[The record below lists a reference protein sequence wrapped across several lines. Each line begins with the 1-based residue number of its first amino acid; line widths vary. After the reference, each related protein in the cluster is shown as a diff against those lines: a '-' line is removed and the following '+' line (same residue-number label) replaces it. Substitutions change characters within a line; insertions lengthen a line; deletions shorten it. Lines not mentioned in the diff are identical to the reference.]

1 MTDSKRHADNADSA
15 ARRTHSGNHSLAEP
29 GRDEDLS
36 PAIASLE
43 PGKPLVLF
51 DSIIPTDSGHLVTTQ
66 YVDVG
71 STKLPR
77 RPLVL
82 LKAIEARY
90 GLEHSPTLRL
100 SAPHRFR
107 DYGETFI
114 EDDQEGRAARETK
127 TESGLGADGA
137 RGAERQRAL
146 AALGVD
152 GTGIVDTTRRD
163 AHTDSD
169 ARTFGR
175 SCWIYCTS
183 MLPAAHEHASWRD
196 HLSARYDH
204 ESVIRQPSRFAQALA
219 TMYADQIGPQNNPG
233 HMSQPGGFQSVHD
246 GQMLFH
252 GPVWYTD
259 DVFGFLRELES
270 EPWHMAYAVFV
281 KHIDYAPQREYR
293 FVVHCETAVDNEWL
307 DLHIA
312 GMMRDSLAPPLVSG
326 RARLERTARD
336 RQPAAQTTRR
346 RETGRTTTRTR
357 RTSQNEKTSVS
368 TEGTVILEAT
378 VSRETIAA
386 LTTQESYHG
395 SDETSGDRINA
406 TGRMTER
413 LRRELTVDGAQVEL
427 LETAYTRVLGE
438 PDKQAFDESFTL
450 DDLEQVKEVIEAAQ
464 RPFDGF
470 ASLPGAAIAAL
481 TSLAEQ
487 VSQAEPEHEVE
498 AMSAAWNA
506 IWAIC
511 NLCDTFGDIVASVA
525 IEQDSFVAIDLGGS
539 AHADAEGRLLVG
551 PRGTYAYLLAR
562 GAERQPGDGGD
573 DTRLYLFP
581 NGFARDTFAQ
591 FGWVPEQ
598 RHSVTRD
605 PEDG

>member
-1 MTDSKRHADNADSA
+1 MTDSKRHADNVDSA
-15 ARRTHSGNHSLAEP
+15 ARRTHSGNRSLAEP

-36 PAIASLE
+36 PAIALLK
-43 PGKPLVLF
+43 PGKPLVLS
-51 DSIIPTDSGHLVTTQ
+51 DSFIPTDSGHLVTTQ

-82 LKAIEARY
+82 LKAIEARH

-114 EDDQEGRAARETK
+114 EDDQEGRVARETNA
-127 TESGLGADGA
+127 ESGPGADGA
-137 RGAERQRAL
+137 RAAERQRAL

-152 GTGIVDTTRRD
+152 DTGVADTTRD
-163 AHTDSD
+163 VHTDSD

-204 ESVIRQPSRFAQALA
+204 ESVIRQPARFAQALA
-219 TMYADQIGPQNNPG
+219 TMYADQAGPQNNPG

-293 FVVHCETAVDNEWL
+293 FVVHCETAVDNDWL
-307 DLHIA
+307 DLHVA
-312 GMMRDSLAPPLVSG
+312 GMMRDSLAPPLASG
-326 RARLERTARD
+326 RVRFEEVTARD
-336 RQPAAQTTRR
+336 RQPSEQTTRR
-346 RETGRTTTRTR
+346 RETAHTTTRTR
-357 RTSQNEKTSVS
+357 RTTQNKRISVS
-368 TEGTVILEAT
+368 AEGTVILEAT
-378 VSRETIAA
+378 FGRETIAA
-386 LTTQESYHG
+386 LTTQEAHHG
-395 SDETSGDRINA
+395 SDETSGDQMTA

-413 LRRELTVDGAQVEL
+413 LRRKLTVDGAQVEL

-438 PDKQAFDESFTL
+438 RDKRAFDESFTL
-450 DDLEQVKEVIEAAQ
+450 NDLERVKEVIHAAQ

-506 IWAIC
+506 IWAIY
-511 NLCDTFGDIVASVA
+511 NLCDSFGEIVASVV
-525 IEQDSFVAIDLGGS
+525 IEQDSFVAIDLRGS
-539 AHADAEGRLLVG
+539 AHADAKGRLLVG

-562 GAERQPGDGGD
+562 GAEHRPGHGGD

-581 NGFARDTFAQ
+581 DDSARDTFAQ
-591 FGWVPEQ
+591 FGWVPN
-598 RHSVTRD
+598 
-605 PEDG
+605 